1 MIFSVIKQTHIR
13 CIKYIF
19 LVVIVK
25 QFCSCYK
32 KQEMINLIKQ
42 ALLTREGERFTGEHI
57 FLPALP
63 GKKNAHPINQMSN
76 NIVEYKYQSLK
87 SDLSASVLP
96 EMELAP
102 FQNKILIGC
111 QGVCGPLPSAF
122 LDK

>member
-1 MIFSVIKQTHIR
+1 
-13 CIKYIF
+13 
-19 LVVIVK
+19 
-25 QFCSCYK
+25 
-32 KQEMINLIKQ
+32 MINLIKQ
-42 ALLTREGERFTGEHI
+42 SLLTREGERFTGLHI
-57 FLPALP
+57 F
-63 GKKNAHPINQMSN
+63 GGINSKKNAHPINQMSN